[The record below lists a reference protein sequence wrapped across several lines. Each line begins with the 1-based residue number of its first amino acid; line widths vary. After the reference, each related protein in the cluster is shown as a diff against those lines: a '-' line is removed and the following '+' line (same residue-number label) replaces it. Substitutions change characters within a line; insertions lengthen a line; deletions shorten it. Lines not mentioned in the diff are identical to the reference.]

1 VSVPIGDRS
10 EFTECRIGNDQCRA
24 EALAILQHDDDL
36 SGQPEKFC
44 KRRYF
49 KGVKIMD
56 DVTRRT
62 LLAATAAGGLFTVA
76 GAASAQTGET
86 IPQPMRPGHGGT
98 DPGPRNLLRDRQN
111 PDILVPPATDH
122 GTLPNLRFSF
132 SDSHVR
138 QEGGGWTR
146 QVTVRELGVSK
157 DIAGVNMRLN
167 AGGVREL
174 HWHKAAEW
182 AYMLYGTARI
192 TAVDSQ
198 GHQFV
203 DDVGV
208 GDLWY
213 FAGGTPHSIQGL
225 SPDGCEFL
233 LVFDDGDF
241 DEDNTFLLSD
251 WIKHIPPEVLSKNF
265 GVPGPAFAKVPDPS
279 QLYIFAAEV
288 PGALGSDKIAG
299 ATPVSPTLSHKML
312 AQQPIRTKSG
322 TVRITDTSV
331 FPASKTIS
339 AALVEVEPG
348 GMREL
353 HWHPNTNEWQYYIEG
368 QARMGVFAASGQART
383 FDFAAGDVGFVP
395 FAMGHYIENTG
406 TTTLRFLE
414 VFKSDYYADV
424 SFNQW
429 LALTPP
435 ELVQAHLKLDPQTLA
450 ALHKEKFPVV
460 PA

>member
-1 VSVPIGDRS
+1 
-10 EFTECRIGNDQCRA
+10 
-24 EALAILQHDDDL
+24 
-36 SGQPEKFC
+36 
-44 KRRYF
+44 
-49 KGVKIMD
+49 MD
-56 DVTRRT
+56 GITRRT
-62 LLAATAAGGLFTVA
+62 ILVATAAGGVFAAST
-76 GAASAQTGET
+76 AASAQTSEAA
-86 IPQPMRPGHGGT
+86 PQPMRPGHGGT
-98 DPGPRNLLRDRQN
+98 DRGPRNLLRDQQN
-111 PDILVPPATDH
+111 PDILVPPPTDH

-132 SDSHVR
+132 SDSHMR
-138 QEGGGWTR
+138 QEPGGWTR
-146 QVTVRELGVSK
+146 QVTQRELGVSR

-182 AYMLYGTARI
+182 AYMLYGSARI
-192 TAVDSQ
+192 TAIDPQ
-198 GHQFV
+198 GHYFV
-203 DDVGV
+203 DDVGI

-213 FAGGTPHSIQGL
+213 FASGVPHSIQGL
-225 SPDGCEFL
+225 NPDGCEFL

-251 WIKHIPPEVLSKNF
+251 WFKHTPDEVLSKNF
-265 GVPGPAFAKVPDPS
+265 GVPASSFTHVPDPS
-279 QLYIFAAEV
+279 QLYIFAAPV
-288 PGALGSDKIAG
+288 PGPLNSEKIAG
-299 ATPVSPTLSHKML
+299 AIPVSPSLSHKML
-312 AQQPIRTKSG
+312 AQQPIKTRSG

-339 AALVEVEPG
+339 AALVEVQPG

-383 FDFAAGDVGFVP
+383 FDFMAGDVGFVP

-406 TTTLRFLE
+406 TAPLRFLE
-414 VFKSDYYADV
+414 VFKSSYYADV
-424 SFNQW
+424 SLNQW

-450 ALHKEKFPVV
+450 AFHKEKSPVV
-460 PA
+460 PV

>member
-1 VSVPIGDRS
+1 MNPVS
-10 EFTECRIGNDQCRA
+10 
-24 EALAILQHDDDL
+24 
-36 SGQPEKFC
+36 
-44 KRRYF
+44 
-49 KGVKIMD
+49 
-56 DVTRRT
+56 RRT
-62 LLAATAAGGLFTVA
+62 MLAATAAGSVLTVA
-76 GAASAQTGET
+76 QAAAAQAAEST
-86 IPQPMRPGHGGT
+86 PQPQRPGHGGT
-98 DPGPRNLLRDRQN
+98 DPGPRNLARDRQN
-111 PDILVPPATDH
+111 SDLLVPPPTDQ

-138 QEGGGWTR
+138 QETGGWTR

-157 DIAGVNMRLN
+157 DIAGVDMRLN
-167 AGGVREL
+167 TGGIREL

-192 TAVDSQ
+192 TAVDPQ
-198 GHQFV
+198 GHDFV

-213 FAGGTPHSIQGL
+213 FASGTPHSIQGL
-225 SPDGCEFL
+225 GPDGCEFL

-251 WIKHIPPEVLSKNF
+251 WLKHVPSEVLAKNF
-265 GVPGPAFAKVPDPS
+265 GVADTAFAHIPDPS
-279 QLYIFAAEV
+279 QLYIFAAPV
-288 PGALGSDKIAG
+288 PGSLASDQTVG
-299 ATPVSPTLSHKML
+299 VTSVSPRLSHKMM
-312 AQQPIRTKSG
+312 AQQPIKTKSG

-383 FDFAAGDVGFVP
+383 FDFLAGDVGYVP

-406 TTTLRFLE
+406 TTSLRFLE
-414 VFKSDYYADV
+414 VFKSSDYADV
-424 SFNQW
+424 SLNQW

-435 ELVQAHLKLDPQTLA
+435 ELVEAHLKLDPQILA
-450 ALHKEKFPVV
+450 AFRKSKAPVV
-460 PA
+460 PS